1 MKPSRSDPFLSGPIG
16 QCVLKEIIAMRH
28 VALISALIVALV
40 GLAIGA
46 QNADAAFPDRTIKII
61 VPFAPGG
68 PIDAIARPLAAAMQ
82 EILGATVV
90 IENRSGAGGIIG
102 SESVAAAAP
111 DGYTL
116 LMTTGSHIGNK
127 LFNSAQV
134 RYDPLQSFAPVMGLI
149 ETNGIIL
156 VARKDIPA
164 DTISALN
171 SYAKSRPNGLTY
183 GHAGIGNISYIAGE
197 LLKAQAGMPL
207 SGIPYRGT
215 AAVLTDLI
223 AGQVDLCFVGIS
235 GARGYIDGGQI
246 KVLASTGTERT
257 PVLTGVPTMKES
269 GFPDFVVFGYLGLW
283 APRDTPKEV
292 VARLYDSV
300 KEALARPN
308 LRELFT
314 TLGAATDPTPPDEF
328 ARFLDRDFATQQR
341 WARELGAV
349 AK

>member
-1 MKPSRSDPFLSGPIG
+1 
-16 QCVLKEIIAMRH
+16 MRH
-28 VALISALIVALV
+28 AALVSALVIVLV
-40 GLAIGA
+40 GLATGSR
-46 QNADAAFPDRTIKII
+46 NAHAAFPDRTIKII

-102 SESVAAAAP
+102 SETVASAAP

-127 LFNSAQV
+127 VFNPAQV
-134 RYDPLQSFAPVMGLI
+134 RYDPLQGFMPVMGLI

-164 DTISALN
+164 DSVSTLN
-171 SYAKSRPNGLTY
+171 SYAKSQQNGLTY

-197 LLKAQAGMPL
+197 LLKLQAGMPL

-215 AAVLTDLI
+215 AAALTDLI

-235 GARGYIDGGQI
+235 GARGYIDGGQV
-246 KVLASTGTERT
+246 KVLASTGTERA
-257 PVLTGVPTMKES
+257 PVLNGVPTMRES
-269 GFPDFVVFGYLGLW
+269 GFPDFVVFGYIGLW

-292 VARLYDSV
+292 AARLYDSV
-300 KEALARPN
+300 KQALARTTM
-308 LRELFT
+308 RELFSK
-314 TLGAATDPTPPDEF
+314 LGAATDPTQPEEF
-328 ARFLDRDFATQQR
+328 ARFLERDFATQQR
-341 WARELGAV
+341 WARELGA
-349 AK
+349 APK

>member
-1 MKPSRSDPFLSGPIG
+1 
-16 QCVLKEIIAMRH
+16 MRH
-28 VALISALIVALV
+28 VALISALVATL
-40 GLAIGA
+40 IGFA
-46 QNADAAFPDRTIKII
+46 MGARNAEAAFPDRTIKII

-102 SESVAAAAP
+102 SESVATAAP

-171 SYAKSRPNGLTY
+171 SFAKNRPNGLTY

-197 LLKAQAGMPL
+197 LLKTQAGMPL

-215 AAVLTDLI
+215 AAALTDLI
-223 AGQVDLCFVGIS
+223 AGQIPLMFNNLAVSTPFVKS
-235 GARGYIDGGQI
+235 G
-246 KVLASTGTERT
+246 
-257 PVLTGVPTMKES
+257 
-269 GFPDFVVFGYLGLW
+269 
-283 APRDTPKEV
+283 
-292 VARLYDSV
+292 RLR
-300 KEALARPN
+300 ALAVTGSGRHRALPKV
-308 LRELFT
+308 
-314 TLGAATDPTPPDEF
+314 P
-328 ARFLDRDFATQQR
+328 
-341 WARELGAV
+341 
-349 AK
+349 

>member
-1 MKPSRSDPFLSGPIG
+1 
-16 QCVLKEIIAMRH
+16 MRH
-28 VALISALIVALV
+28 VALVSALVVTLV
-40 GLAIGA
+40 GLAIGPKA
-46 QNADAAFPDRTIKII
+46 AEAAFPDRTIKMI

-82 EILGATVV
+82 EIMGATVV
-90 IENRSGAGGIIG
+90 VENRSGAGGIIG
-102 SESVAAAAP
+102 SESVATAP
-111 DGYTL
+111 SDGYTL

-127 LFNSAQV
+127 VFNSAQV
-134 RYDPLQSFAPVMGLI
+134 RYDPLQSFTPVMGLI

-164 DTISALN
+164 DSISALN
-171 SYAKSRPNGLTY
+171 SFAKSSPNGLTY

-197 LLKAQAGMPL
+197 LLKTQAGMPL

-215 AAVLTDLI
+215 AAALTDLI

-235 GARGYIDGGQI
+235 GARGYIDSGQV
-246 KVLASTGTERT
+246 KVLASTGRERA
-257 PVLTGVPTMKES
+257 PVLNGVPTMVES
-269 GFPDFVVFGYLGLW
+269 GFPDFVVFGYIGLW

-308 LRELFT
+308 MRELFA
-314 TLGAATDPTPPDEF
+314 TLGAATDPTPPEEF
-328 ARFLDRDFATQQR
+328 ARFLERDFTTQQR
-341 WARELGAV
+341 WAHELGAIP
-349 AK
+349 K